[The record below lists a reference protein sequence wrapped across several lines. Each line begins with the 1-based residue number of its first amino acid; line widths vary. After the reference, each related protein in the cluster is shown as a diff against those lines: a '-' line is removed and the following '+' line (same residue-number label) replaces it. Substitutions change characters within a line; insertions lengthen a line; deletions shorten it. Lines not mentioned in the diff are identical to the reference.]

1 MRAEYYT
8 EVLYPIQD
16 KVITEFRDSPFYLTG
31 GTALSRG
38 YYNHRYSDDLDY
50 FVNDHPDF
58 QRITKKQIE
67 KLTLIFPDLEI
78 DKEETNFARVFVEK
92 NNLKIEL
99 INDVPSRIGKLVDHP
114 VLGIL
119 DSKDN
124 ILANKL
130 TALIGREEPKDMV
143 DIFFLL
149 RDGLDIKK
157 ALLDADSKAA
167 GISPLFIAKLLT
179 DFDYGLIEQNIHWVK
194 PVSAKIMKDYLKG
207 VALNIVNGQEQ
218 VQYPEQDIEHKRR
231 HR

>member
-8 EVLYPIQD
+8 QVLYPIQD
-16 KVITEFRDSPFYLTG
+16 KVITVFRDSPFYLTG

-38 YYNHRYSDDLDY
+38 YYNHRYSEDLDY

-67 KLTLIFPDLEI
+67 KLKLIFPDLEI
-78 DKEETNFARVFVEK
+78 DQEETNVARVFVEK

-167 GISPLFIAKLLT
+167 GISPPFIAKHLT